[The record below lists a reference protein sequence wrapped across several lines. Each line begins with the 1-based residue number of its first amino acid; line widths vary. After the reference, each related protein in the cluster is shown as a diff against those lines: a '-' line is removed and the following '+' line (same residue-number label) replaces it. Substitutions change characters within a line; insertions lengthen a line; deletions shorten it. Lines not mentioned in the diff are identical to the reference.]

1 MSLVASDTLIE
12 DALEPVKLFEGIR
25 KGGCDVGSRFAVQ
38 TLNLDK
44 PGTSGRIPERAF
56 KVSNGLRVVVG
67 TLPTSSL
74 TPCDCQP
81 SESDVVHDH
90 IRLRQHQMV
99 AITCIGRLRRR
110 RVRGRADLRRDPGRV
125 RREGEPADL
134 PRAR

>member
-1 MSLVASDTLIE
+1 MRSIKA
-12 DALEPVKLFEGIR
+12 ALEPVKFFEGIGER
-25 KGGCDVGSRFAVQ
+25 GCDVGSRLAVQ

-90 IRLRQHQMV
+90 ILLRQHQMV
-99 AITCIGRLRRR
+99 AIARIGVLIGSRH
-110 RVRGRADLRRDPGRV
+110 VDHAGPTEGRRDCGQLVV
-125 RREGEPADL
+125 RQ
-134 PRAR
+134 